1 MSRIAETMY
10 VFFQNSKTE
19 GAYILL
25 FALSIVILYAVGKD
39 RFKFNLVYPLLL
51 MLGVVCNPV
60 TIWTLSLIFPVI
72 KHYSMIPMLIPIFV
86 YIPYAITELLYKAK
100 TVRIRRIVA
109 VLLFIYVSIC
119 GNFLGAFPGNT
130 RTDIN
135 HYDAGKK
142 EIVEYLDANK
152 PNLVLADDDI
162 LPFISSYGDMIPLL
176 YGHNI
181 MQPDSDLGVKDSYD
195 QGIFYIHDLMWKSD
209 VYMNEITNVAASMG
223 CDIIIIK
230 NYEGAADR
238 EGIFKKVLATDEY
251 IVYRSVV

>member
-25 FALSIVILYAVGKD
+25 FALSIVILYSVGKD

-51 MLGVVCNPV
+51 MLGVACNPV

-86 YIPYAITELLYKAK
+86 YIPYAITELLYKTK
-100 TVRIRRIVA
+100 TVKTRRIVA

-135 HYDAGKK
+135 HYDEGKK
-142 EIVEYLDANK
+142 QIVEYLDVNK

-195 QGIFYIHDLMWKSD
+195 ERIFYIHDLMWKYD
-209 VYMNEITNVAASMG
+209 VYMDEITSVAASMG

-230 NYEGAADR
+230 NYEGAEDR
-238 EGIFKKVLATDEY
+238 EGTFKRVLTTDDY
-251 IVYRSVV
+251 IVYRSVI

>member
-1 MSRIAETMY
+1 MSKIAETMY

-25 FALSIVILYAVGKD
+25 FALSIVILYTVGKD

-60 TIWTLSLIFPVI
+60 TIWTLSLVFPVI

-135 HYDAGKK
+135 HYDEGKK
-142 EIVEYLDANK
+142 QIVEYLDVNK

-162 LPFISSYGDMIPLL
+162 LPFISSCGDMIPLL

-195 QGIFYIHDLMWKSD
+195 QGIFYIHELMWKSD
-209 VYMNEITNVAASMG
+209 VYMDEIANVAASMG

-230 NYEGAADR
+230 NHEGAGDR
-238 EGIFKKVLATDEY
+238 EGIFRRVLTTDEY

>member
-25 FALSIVILYAVGKD
+25 FALSIVILYSVGKD

-51 MLGVVCNPV
+51 MLGVACNPV

-86 YIPYAITELLYKAK
+86 YIPYAITELLYKTK
-100 TVRIRRIVA
+100 TVRTRRIVA

-135 HYDAGKK
+135 HYDEGKK
-142 EIVEYLDANK
+142 QIVEYLDVNK
-152 PNLVLADDDI
+152 PDLVLADDDI

-195 QGIFYIHDLMWKSD
+195 AGIFYIHDLMWKSD
-209 VYMNEITNVAASMG
+209 VYMDEIAGVAASMG

-230 NYEGAADR
+230 NYEGAEDR
-238 EGIFKKVLATDEY
+238 EGTFKRVLTTDDY
-251 IVYRSVV
+251 IVYRSVI

>member
-25 FALSIVILYAVGKD
+25 FALSIVILYSVGKD

-51 MLGVVCNPV
+51 MLGVACNPV

-86 YIPYAITELLYKAK
+86 YIPYAITELLYKTK
-100 TVRIRRIVA
+100 TVRTRRIVA

-135 HYDAGKK
+135 HYDDGKK
-142 EIVEYLDANK
+142 QIVEYLDVNK

-195 QGIFYIHDLMWKSD
+195 EGIFYIHDLMWKSD
-209 VYMNEITNVAASMG
+209 VYMDEITSVATSMG

-230 NYEGAADR
+230 NYEGAEDR
-238 EGIFKKVLATDEY
+238 EGTFKRVLTTDDY
-251 IVYRSVV
+251 IVYRSVI